1 VESSTLLPSTL
12 VDFFAKAES
21 QTAVLQW
28 TTTSGMDNSHFKVQ
42 KSVDGHIWKTIGRV
56 EGSGTSYA
64 KREYGFIEDNPYDL
78 TFYRL
83 LQIDKDGKQNYS
95 SVRLVQLYK
104 ELIKKNLVSICP
116 NPSNGALFIEP
127 VLLEPLFISIYD
139 INGKLLYK
147 GEVSQIFNI
156 QNLANGIYLIE
167 VVSGNMVERIKFL
180 VQK

>member
-1 VESSTLLPSTL
+1 
-12 VDFFAKAES
+12 
-21 QTAVLQW
+21 VLDW
-28 TTTSGMDNSHFKVQ
+28 TTASEVNNSYFEVER
-42 KSVDGHIWKTIGRV
+42 SEDGVKWEVIGFV
-56 EGSGTSYA
+56 EGSGTSYE
-64 KREYGFIEDNPYDL
+64 KREYSFVDVNPYDL

-104 ELIKKNLVSICP
+104 ELIKKNLVSIYP